1 MPALLVVHHTP
12 SPALQEMFEA
22 AVSGARAEEIE
33 GVQVVIR
40 PALTAAAA
48 DVLGAGG
55 YLLGTPANIGYMS
68 GALKHFFDGI
78 YYPCL
83 EATRRRPYGL
93 YVHGGMDT
101 GGARDAALRT
111 AELFLQHRLFR
122 LLATGQVIRR
132 EWLTLHYPP
141 YWHYDILQALL
152 VLSRMRLTGDPRCAD
167 ALAVLQHRRRPDGR
181 WQPGAYWW
189 KPPGAPHGTAEAVD
203 WGRSA
208 GSVSGR
214 SHRRAAP

>member
-1 MPALLVVHHTP
+1 MPRLLVVHHTP

-22 AVSGARAEEIE
+22 AVSGARTDEIDDVE
-33 GVQVVIR
+33 VVIR

-48 DVLGAGG
+48 DVLEADG

-101 GGARDAALRT
+101 TGAVRAVESITTGLQWRAVRPPVTVTGPPGQARPGSLLGARRPPRRRDRGVSRIPRARSVKPARPGHLLHLLHKCIVRRST
-111 AELFLQHRLFR
+111 AEDSGEDRGF
-122 LLATGQVIRR
+122 GVIFV
-132 EWLTLHYPP
+132 HHGPP
-141 YWHYDILQALL
+141 N
-152 VLSRMRLTGDPRCAD
+152 
-167 ALAVLQHRRRPDGR
+167 
-181 WQPGAYWW
+181 QPASPN
-189 KPPGAPHGTAEAVD
+189 PPGEA
-203 WGRSA
+203 A
-208 GSVSGR
+208 VSC
-214 SHRRAAP
+214 AF

>member
-1 MPALLVVHHTP
+1 MPVLLIVHHTP

-22 AVSGARAEEIE
+22 VVSGARTDEIE
-33 GVQVVIR
+33 GVEVVIR

-48 DVLGAGG
+48 DVLQADG

-101 GGARDAALRT
+101 TGAVRAVESITTGLQWRAVRPPICVTGPPGKADLEACWELGALLAAEVAGPLRRPGWSPHGARLGHLHGEAAVTTRVSRPT
-111 AELFLQHRLFR
+111 
-122 LLATGQVIRR
+122 ATGLRSPI
-132 EWLTLHYPP
+132 H
-141 YWHYDILQALL
+141 
-152 VLSRMRLTGDPRCAD
+152 
-167 ALAVLQHRRRPDGR
+167 
-181 WQPGAYWW
+181 
-189 KPPGAPHGTAEAVD
+189 
-203 WGRSA
+203 RSA
-208 GSVSGR
+208 DSAGPLLTKG
-214 SHRRAAP
+214 

>member
-1 MPALLVVHHTP
+1 MPTLLVVHHTP

-22 AVSGARAEEIE
+22 AISGARADEIE
-33 GVQVVIR
+33 GVEVIIR

-48 DVLGAGG
+48 DVLQADG

-101 GGARDAALRT
+101 GGAVRAVESIT
-111 AELFLQHRLFR
+111 TG
-122 LLATGQVIRR
+122 LA
-132 EWLTLHYPP
+132 W
-141 YWHYDILQALL
+141 
-152 VLSRMRLTGDPRCAD
+152 
-167 ALAVLQHRRRPDGR
+167 
-181 WQPGAYWW
+181 
-189 KPPGAPHGTAEAVD
+189 
-203 WGRSA
+203 
-208 GSVSGR
+208 
-214 SHRRAAP
+214 RRARPALSVLGPPSAADLEACWELGAAMAAGLAG